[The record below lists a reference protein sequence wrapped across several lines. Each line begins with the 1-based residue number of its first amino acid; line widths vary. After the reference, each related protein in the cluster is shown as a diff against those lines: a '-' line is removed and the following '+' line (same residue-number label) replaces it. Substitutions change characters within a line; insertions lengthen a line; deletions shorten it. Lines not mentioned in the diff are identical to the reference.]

1 MNTID
6 SIIENVKVKDKAS
19 LTEAV
24 NQIVLMTESELA
36 KNHIGVGDTVFMA
49 DDPTYPSGGYGT
61 VRSIDEE
68 HGYAEVEWP
77 NGVKVRSMLS
87 LLYPVKKA

>member
-6 SIIENVKVKDKAS
+6 SILENVKVKDKTS
-19 LTEAV
+19 LTEAG
-24 NQIVLMTESELA
+24 NQIVFLTESELG
-36 KNHIGVGDTVFMA
+36 KNNVTVGCTVFVQ
-49 DDPTYPSGGYGT
+49 DDPTYPSGIYGT

-77 NGVKVRSMLS
+77 NGVKVRSMIS
-87 LLYPVKKA
+87 LLYPVKRA